1 MRMKKNDTSNLENL
15 RLKAEEL
22 LKKKNPK
29 TISQL
34 SEADSL
40 RLIHEVEVYQIELEL
55 QQEEIIWTEQHA
67 IEEAAKH
74 VADEYNELYDL
85 TQSGYFSL
93 SHEGVILEL
102 NHTGAIMLG
111 KERSQLKKSSFGFFV
126 SEATRPIFN
135 LFLDKVF
142 TGRVKDSCEITLLK
156 EGHPPLYVDLVGIL
170 SATGEHCL
178 VAVSDITAIRLS
190 EDTVLKNNSRIDFA
204 MRAVNMAWW
213 EMDITTGNVTFGN
226 RKAEMLGYP
235 SEMFKHYTDF
245 TTLLHPEDYE
255 KAMDAMRKYY
265 SGDSDKYEVEYR
277 LLTSSGEYKWF
288 YDIGSIV
295 KRGLKGEPLN
305 IAGIV
310 IDISDRKRSE
320 AQTIKLLSEAL
331 ESKRALLSVIEDQKR
346 TEMALRNNEAN
357 LRTLVQTIPDLIWV
371 KNADG
376 VYLSCNTM
384 FGRFFGAREADI
396 VGKTDYDFVDRELA
410 DFFREHDRKAMSA
423 EKPTINEEWITFA
436 DDGHRAFLETIK
448 TPMYDSR
455 GTLTGVL
462 GIGRDITGRK
472 IAEDEL
478 FKQKYF
484 FEQIFMQSS
493 VSTQILDRDGWCE
506 RINPKLGEI
515 FGVRPQDIE
524 GKVYNIFKDKVLQEN
539 GIIPIL
545 ESVFQGEK
553 SAEWEIFFDIGAAAE
568 SQDIIVKEKKS
579 EWFRNWAYPI
589 FDKKGELR
597 NVIIQH
603 NNITE
608 SKNAEQE
615 MLIAKE
621 RAEEGD
627 RLKSA
632 FLANMSHEIRTPMNG
647 ILGFAELLKESDL
660 TGEEQQ
666 DYIRMIEK
674 SSARMLNIIN
684 DIVCISRIESGL
696 IDISI
701 SKTNINELIEY
712 LHRFF
717 KPEIIEKEIRLRYKN
732 PLPGDNVIINTDRE
746 KLTTILIHLVK
757 NAIKFSNT
765 GDIEFGYEKK
775 GKYLEFYVKDSG
787 PGIPKE
793 QMEFIFEM
801 FRQGSESLNRNYEGA
816 GLGLSIS
823 KAFVKMLG
831 GTIWVESEY
840 GIGSTF
846 YFTIP
851 GQSEPVVK
859 NGNLDLNPVEAG
871 ENQPVIEYRGL
882 KILVADDDETSEKL
896 ITMILTRLSDNI
908 LSVKN
913 GLEVVE
919 AFRSS
924 PDFDLILMDIKM
936 PVMDGLEATREIR
949 KSNKDVVIIAQSA
962 YALAGDREKTIAAG
976 CNDYIAKPFGRDSL
990 LALVRKHIPVD

>member
-1 MRMKKNDTSNLENL
+1 
-15 RLKAEEL
+15 
-22 LKKKNPK
+22 
-29 TISQL
+29 
-34 SEADSL
+34 
-40 RLIHEVEVYQIELEL
+40 
-55 QQEEIIWTEQHA
+55 
-67 IEEAAKH
+67 
-74 VADEYNELYDL
+74 
-85 TQSGYFSL
+85 
-93 SHEGVILEL
+93 
-102 NHTGAIMLG
+102 
-111 KERSQLKKSSFGFFV
+111 
-126 SEATRPIFN
+126 
-135 LFLDKVF
+135 
-142 TGRVKDSCEITLLK
+142 
-156 EGHPPLYVDLVGIL
+156 
-170 SATGEHCL
+170 
-178 VAVSDITAIRLS
+178 
-190 EDTVLKNNSRIDFA
+190 
-204 MRAVNMAWW
+204 
-213 EMDITTGNVTFGN
+213 
-226 RKAEMLGYP
+226 
-235 SEMFKHYTDF
+235 
-245 TTLLHPEDYE
+245 
-255 KAMDAMRKYY
+255 
-265 SGDSDKYEVEYR
+265 
-277 LLTSSGEYKWF
+277 
-288 YDIGSIV
+288 
-295 KRGLKGEPLN
+295 
-305 IAGIV
+305 
-310 IDISDRKRSE
+310 
-320 AQTIKLLSEAL
+320 
-331 ESKRALLSVIEDQKR
+331 
-346 TEMALRNNEAN
+346 
-357 LRTLVQTIPDLIWV
+357 
-371 KNADG
+371 
-376 VYLSCNTM
+376 
-384 FGRFFGAREADI
+384 
-396 VGKTDYDFVDRELA
+396 
-410 DFFREHDRKAMSA
+410 
-423 EKPTINEEWITFA
+423 
-436 DDGHRAFLETIK
+436 
-448 TPMYDSR
+448 
-455 GTLTGVL
+455 
-462 GIGRDITGRK
+462 
-472 IAEDEL
+472 
-478 FKQKYF
+478 
-484 FEQIFMQSS
+484 MQSS

-524 GKVYNIFKDKVLQEN
+524 GKVYNIFKDKSLQEN

-545 ESVFQGEK
+545 ESVFQVGK
-553 SAEWEIFFDIGAAAE
+553 PAEWEVFFDIGAAAE
-568 SQDIIVKEKKS
+568 SQNIKVKEKKS
-579 EWFRNWAYPI
+579 VWFSNWAYPI
-589 FDKKGELR
+589 FDKKGELC

-603 NNITE
+603 NNISE

-615 MLIAKE
+615 MLIAKK

-674 SSARMLNIIN
+674 SGARMLNIIN

-696 IDISI
+696 MDISI
-701 SKTNINELIEY
+701 SMTNINELIEY
-712 LHRFF
+712 LYRFF
-717 KPEIIEKEIRLRYKN
+717 NPEIIEKGVRLRYKN
-732 PLPGDNVIINTDRE
+732 PLPDDNAIVSTDRE

-775 GKYLEFYVKDSG
+775 GKNLEFYVKDSG

-851 GQSEPVVK
+851 GQTEPVVK
-859 NGNLDLNPVEAG
+859 NGNLDLDPVEAG
-871 ENQPVIEYRGL
+871 ENQSVIEYRGL

-896 ITMILTRLSDNI
+896 ITMILSKLSDNI

-976 CNDYIAKPFGRDSL
+976 CNDYIAKPFGRNSL
-990 LALVRKHIPVD
+990 LH

>member
-1 MRMKKNDTSNLENL
+1 MKKSGTTNLENL
-15 RLKAEEL
+15 RLKAEKL
-22 LKKKNPK
+22 LKKRHTE

-34 SEADSL
+34 SEADVL
-40 RLIHEVEVYQIELEL
+40 KLIHEVEVHQIELEL
-55 QQEEIIWTEQHA
+55 QQEEILWAEQHA
-67 IEEAAKH
+67 IEEAAKN
-74 VADEYNELYDL
+74 VAAEYIEMYDL
-85 TQSGYFSL
+85 TQSGYFAL
-93 SHEGVILEL
+93 SNDGVILAL
-102 NHTGAIMLG
+102 NQSGANILG
-111 KERSQLKKSSFGFFV
+111 KVRSQLKESSFGFFV

-142 TGRVKDSCEITLLK
+142 TGNGKESCEITLLK
-156 EGHPPLYVDLVGIL
+156 EGDAPRYVDLVGIL

-178 VAVSDITAIRLS
+178 VAVSDITAVRQS
-190 EDTVLKNNSRIDFA
+190 EDTLLINNSRIDFA
-204 MRAVNMAWW
+204 MQTVNMAWW

-245 TTLLHPEDYE
+245 TALLHPEDYD
-255 KAMDAMRKYY
+255 KAMNAMRKHYR
-265 SGDSDKYEVEYR
+265 GDSDKYEVEYR
-277 LLTSSGEYKWF
+277 ILTSSGEYKWF

-305 IAGIV
+305 ITGIV
-310 IDISDRKRSE
+310 VDITDRKRSE
-320 AQTIKLLSEAL
+320 AQTMKLVSEAV
-331 ESKRALLSVIEDQKR
+331 ESRRALLSVIEDQKWA
-346 TEMALRNNEAN
+346 EMALRNNEAN

-384 FGRFFGAREADI
+384 FERLFGASEAEI
-396 VGKTDYDFVDRELA
+396 VGKTDYDFVDKELA
-410 DFFREHDRKAMSA
+410 DFFREHDRNAMAA

-462 GIGRDITGRK
+462 GIGRDITSRK
-472 IAEDEL
+472 LSEDEL
-478 FKQKYF
+478 FRQKYF
-484 FEQIFMQSS
+484 FEQLFMQSS

-506 RINPKLGEI
+506 RINPKLSEI
-515 FGVRPQDIE
+515 FGVLPQDIE
-524 GKVYNIFKDKVLQEN
+524 GKVYNIFKDKALQDK

-545 ESVFQGEK
+545 ESVFQGGK
-553 SAEWEIFFDIGAAAE
+553 PAEWEVFFDIGVAAD
-568 SQDIIVKEKKS
+568 SQHIKVKEKKT

-589 FDKKGELR
+589 FDKKGELC

-603 NNITE
+603 NNISE

-615 MLIAKE
+615 MLVAKE
-621 RAEEGD
+621 RAEEGA

-647 ILGFAELLKESDL
+647 ILGFAELLKASDL

-674 SSARMLNIIN
+674 SGARMLNIIN

-696 IDISI
+696 MDISI
-701 SKTNINELIEY
+701 SKTNINERIEY
-712 LHRFF
+712 LYRFF
-717 KPEIIEKEIRLRYKN
+717 KPEIIEKEIQLRYKN
-732 PLPGDNVIINTDRE
+732 PLPDDHAIISTDKE

-757 NAIKFSNT
+757 NAIKFSNA

-787 PGIPKE
+787 PGIPKG

-851 GQSEPVVK
+851 CQCEPVFS
-859 NGNLDLNPVEAG
+859 NENLDPNTVDAG
-871 ENQPVIEYRGL
+871 ENRLNIEYRGL

-896 ITMILTRLSDNI
+896 ITMILKKLSNNI
-908 LSVKN
+908 LSVRN

-936 PVMDGLEATREIR
+936 PVMDGLEAAREIR
-949 KSNKDVVIIAQSA
+949 KSNKEVVIIAQSA

-976 CNDYIAKPFGRDSL
+976 CNDYIAKPFGRESL
-990 LALVRKHIPVD
+990 LALVKKHIPID